1 MHRPGVRRVVIVRAG
16 LRRAMAPRVDA
27 PPQHA
32 RTPSRPLA
40 RARAASAAF
49 RRACVRCGR
58 SRRTCWRDRRWLSA
72 TSSTG
77 GDMPRIESIARR
89 SSPPTA
95 PIARRIAIGSTRS
108 GATSGDRMPPCARG
122 TAARGSAGLWPRPR
136 GARGL
141 LDAQNGVCAVCK
153 LPSRRALCVDHC
165 HATRQVRGLLCDKCN
180 TALGLFGDDVRRML
194 AAVVYL
200 NRVGVSPKVSAA
212 GLLELLA
219 SLIGKPPRAA
229 RSRAQARRGCTRSQR

>member
-1 MHRPGVRRVVIVRAG
+1 MRAVRTHVLAGPTVAFSNEQHRRRYAEDRKHREKKLAANRAYRAAHRDR
-16 LRRAMAPRVDA
+16 LNAERRDKWRSDA
-27 PPQHA
+27 A
-32 RTPSRPLA
+32 L
-40 RARAASAAF
+40 RARH
-49 RRACVRCGR
+49 G
-58 SRRTCWRDRRWLSA
+58 
-72 TSSTG
+72 
-77 GDMPRIESIARR
+77 
-89 SSPPTA
+89 
-95 PIARRIAIGSTRS
+95 
-108 GATSGDRMPPCARG
+108 
-122 TAARGSAGLWPRPR
+122 
-136 GARGL
+136 GARLNRTYGLSREEHRRL